1 MTENERSIVD
11 KQPTET
17 DSERIERE
25 QKPMR
30 DKIAYSVSSPKRNP
44 YFDDTGMTFEDQL
57 TFFGK

>member
-1 MTENERSIVD
+1 MTENERSTVD
-11 KQPTET
+11 EQSTET

-30 DKIAYSVSSPKRNP
+30 DRIAYSVSSPKRSP
-44 YFDDTGMTFEDQL
+44 YFDDVDLPIVDQL